1 MKVAYIR
8 TKQCFIE
15 KIKKKSKKGLPF
27 FDKWVYNMF
36 QADEMLNSLLQQWF
50 VPHKNVQSPQEDCK

>member
-1 MKVAYIR
+1 MKAAYIR

-27 FDKWVYNMF
+27 FDEWVYNKTR
-36 QADEMLNSLLQQWF
+36 S
-50 VPHKNVQSPQEDCK
+50 

>member
-36 QADEMLNSLLQQWF
+36 QADEIFNSLLQQWF
-50 VPHKNVQSPQEDCK
+50 VPP